1 MDHTKTEHML
11 HHHRRGTMLRG
22 IYPRR
27 QAEGRSEVAD
37 CAMTARAALA
47 VYSRSPQLAWRQ
59 AAERELDYALTHLC
73 RRGGAFSA
81 REDAAIYPGENA
93 LMIGALA
100 VGGRVLGKERY
111 LRAAVTARLFL
122 KTRLTDPR
130 GFLYRFW
137 RDGEAVGQAQPDDYA
152 NYILALTEL
161 YEANGSR
168 FCLREAMHLADQLEA
183 RFAGRGER

>member
-81 REDAAIYPGENA
+81 REDATQRTVPY
-93 LMIGALA
+93 
-100 VGGRVLGKERY
+100 
-111 LRAAVTARLFL
+111 
-122 KTRLTDPR
+122 
-130 GFLYRFW
+130 
-137 RDGEAVGQAQPDDYA
+137 
-152 NYILALTEL
+152 
-161 YEANGSR
+161 
-168 FCLREAMHLADQLEA
+168 FCASTIAPCAKLPLSM
-183 RFAGRGER
+183 